1 LRDNK
6 LSEAKL
12 VELEKKVDV
21 LMRGLN
27 LLLFEEGDT
36 LPENEVEQLKAR
48 LGDYVKGK
56 RSEFAKLD
64 EQ

>member
-1 LRDNK
+1 LRDNE

-36 LPENEVEQLKAR
+36 LPEKEVEDLEAR
-48 LGDYVKGK
+48 LDDYVKGK
-56 RSEFAKLD
+56 RSEFAKLG

>member
-1 LRDNK
+1 M
-6 LSEAKL
+6 SEAKL

-36 LPENEVEQLKAR
+36 LPGKEVEDLKAR
-48 LGDYVKGK
+48 LDDYVKGK

>member
-1 LRDNK
+1 MQNAS
-6 LSEAKL
+6 SEAKL

-27 LLLFEEGDT
+27 VLLFEEGET
-36 LPENEVEQLKAR
+36 LRGQEVEDLKAR
-48 LGDYVKGK
+48 LDDYLKGR
-56 RSEFAKLD
+56 RSEFVKFD

>member
-1 LRDNK
+1 M
-6 LSEAKL
+6 SEAKF

-36 LPENEVEQLKAR
+36 LPEKEVEDLKAR
-48 LGDYVKGK
+48 LDDYVKGK

>member
-1 LRDNK
+1 M
-6 LSEAKL
+6 SEAKF

-36 LPENEVEQLKAR
+36 LPEKEVEDLKAR
-48 LGDYVKGK
+48 LDDYVKGK
-56 RSEFAKLD
+56 RSEFARLD